1 MLDYGPTPFRFFHYW
16 IEVDGFVKMVEDTWN
31 VALGDSSNA
40 IFNLIN
46 KLMFLK
52 EKIRA
57 WKFEWKNSSKS
68 HLISSKLELAHL
80 DALIDNGEDLEI
92 DVSNEEI
99 KKAVWDCGLDKS
111 PGPDG
116 FTFGFYR
123 HFWKLIEKDMVDAV
137 KYFFKHGALPN
148 GSNSSF
154 IALIPK
160 NPGANMVKDFRPI
173 SLIGSFYKIIAKI
186 LANRLI
192 FILGD
197 IVNEVQ
203 LAFVADRQ
211 ILDCPFILNELFQWS
226 KSKKKQTMI
235 FKVDFEKAF
244 DSIRCLRSSWGSIIV
259 NGSPTD
265 EFKFFKGLKQG
276 DPFSPF
282 LFIIIME
289 SLHISFQRV
298 VDAVHVLDCFYR
310 ASGLRINMCKS
321 KLIGISVGEE
331 RVNQDASKIGCLAL
345 KAPFSYLGTKVRGIM
360 SRIHS
365 WKEIIDSM
373 VLHLS
378 KWKMKTLFIGGGLGV
393 SSLYALNRALVFKW
407 VWRFTTQRSSLWATV
422 IKVIH
427 EDDGKMGKYHKS
439 AISSPWLDIV
449 HELELFKQQAKF
461 AHTSFDHSFRHCP
474 RSGVEQTQLSDLQ
487 SKLAAVSL
495 VDARDKWKWSLEGSG
510 DFSISSIRKWI
521 DDKRLLDVSF
531 KTRWIKVVPIKIN
544 IHAWKVRLDYLPIRL
559 NISCRV
565 VRTEKLQDVFETAL
579 PPAPP
584 AEADAQ
590 DLVDWGVLLYRYNEV
605 ACLMLGLC
613 GRVQKYKPQGKAKG
627 KGKGKGKGKVK
638 HKHEVFET
646 FKVFKGEVE
655 NQLRKTI
662 KAIQSDRG
670 GEYTSQEF
678 KDYLKACGIVQQLT
692 PPYTSQHN
700 GVSERRNRT
709 LLNMVLSM
717 MSLATFLL
725 SFWDYALECAARIL
739 NMVPTKKVD
748 KTPYE
753 LWNGKVPNLSYL
765 KESRRIVELED
776 EDILPFENTSEHPI
790 EEESLASIVSQ
801 EEDVILIC
809 RFVRTHKAPDRLCL
823 NVEIDP
829 NRLCFNVEV
838 KEHSLEDFNEPAN
851 YKAALSD
858 PKFKKWLVAI
868 NTEMQSV
875 YDNKN
880 NMPPKRTSA
889 AARAA
894 VVAAVPMTAA
904 AVEQLIEARVSAA
917 LANHEALR
925 NSTNGQGDGSHN
937 YDTGTRGT
945 VHTPRECTYK
955 DFLNYKP
962 LTFKG
967 TEGVVVLTQW
977 FEKMESVFHI
987 SNCAMENQVKFATCT
1002 FLGNALTWWNSH
1014 MKDVTQDVAYAM
1026 DWKTLRKM
1034 MTDKYC
1040 SRGEIE
1046 KLEIKLWNLKVK
1058 GTNAASYTLHF
1069 QELALM
1075 CGRMFHEESEE
1086 VEKYLMDQKV
1096 LTIFERQAEQKR
1108 KMELNA
1114 GNNQGHQQQNKR
1126 QNTRR
1131 AYTIGPGEKREYTG
1145 SLPLCTKFNFH
1156 HKGPC
1161 APRCNKC
1168 KKIDHLARDCRS
1180 SGPNNN
1186 NNNRG
1191 NLGTT
1196 QNAVT
1201 CYECGVQED

>member
-1 MLDYGPTPFRFFHYW
+1 SQRSKEDEVFKISTSVFVTNFPDQFNAKELSNTCKQYGFVVDAFIPTRRSKASKRFGFVHFINVFDAERLVNNLCTIWIGRYKIHANIAKNNEAKRNYTYTDAKGHANSYLHAVKGFQKPNLRNESNPVLVLDDSCLNQQYYSYCLLEVKKKFQSCTTISSWFSQIQQATCDFTTDGRVSWVEIEEPKGVMLGDSDVEAVPDTMFEVLPNANGGDAPSIGNKEMHSEDPFNIYDLLKVKKVPSAESLKYPLAISLDRFLSDHRPILLREFMLDYGPTPFRFFHYW

-378 KWKMKTLFIGGGLGV
+378 KWKMKTLFIGGKLTLLKLVLG
-393 SSLYALNRALVFKW
+393 S
-407 VWRFTTQRSSLWATV
+407 
-422 IKVIH
+422 
-427 EDDGKMGKYHKS
+427 M
-439 AISSPWLDIV
+439 
-449 HELELFKQQAKF
+449 
-461 AHTSFDHSFRHCP
+461 
-474 RSGVEQTQLSDLQ
+474 
-487 SKLAAVSL
+487 
-495 VDARDKWKWSLEGSG
+495 
-510 DFSISSIRKWI
+510 
-521 DDKRLLDVSF
+521 
-531 KTRWIKVVPIKIN
+531 PIFYMFI
-544 IHAWKVRLDYLPIRL
+544 
-559 NISCRV
+559 
-565 VRTEKLQDVFETAL
+565 
-579 PPAPP
+579 
-584 AEADAQ
+584 
-590 DLVDWGVLLYRYNEV
+590 
-605 ACLMLGLC
+605 
-613 GRVQKYKPQGKAKG
+613 
-627 KGKGKGKGKVK
+627 
-638 HKHEVFET
+638 
-646 FKVFKGEVE
+646 FKVPMKVYNVW
-655 NQLRKTI
+655 NQFDVI
-662 KAIQSDRG
+662 
-670 GEYTSQEF
+670 F
-678 KDYLKACGIVQQLT
+678 
-692 PPYTSQHN
+692 
-700 GVSERRNRT
+700 
-709 LLNMVLSM
+709 SM
-717 MSLATFLL
+717 EL
-725 SFWDYALECAARIL
+725 IL
-739 NMVPTKKVD
+739 NKKTDMV
-748 KTPYE
+748 
-753 LWNGKVPNLSYL
+753 
-765 KESRRIVELED
+765 
-776 EDILPFENTSEHPI
+776 
-790 EEESLASIVSQ
+790 
-801 EEDVILIC
+801 
-809 RFVRTHKAPDRLCL
+809 
-823 NVEIDP
+823 
-829 NRLCFNVEV
+829 
-838 KEHSLEDFNEPAN
+838 
-851 YKAALSD
+851 
-858 PKFKKWLVAI
+858 
-868 NTEMQSV
+868 
-875 YDNKN
+875 
-880 NMPPKRTSA
+880 
-889 AARAA
+889 
-894 VVAAVPMTAA
+894 
-904 AVEQLIEARVSAA
+904 
-917 LANHEALR
+917 
-925 NSTNGQGDGSHN
+925 
-937 YDTGTRGT
+937 
-945 VHTPRECTYK
+945 
-955 DFLNYKP
+955 
-962 LTFKG
+962 
-967 TEGVVVLTQW
+967 
-977 FEKMESVFHI
+977 
-987 SNCAMENQVKFATCT
+987 
-1002 FLGNALTWWNSH
+1002 
-1014 MKDVTQDVAYAM
+1014 
-1026 DWKTLRKM
+1026 
-1034 MTDKYC
+1034 
-1040 SRGEIE
+1040 
-1046 KLEIKLWNLKVK
+1046 
-1058 GTNAASYTLHF
+1058 
-1069 QELALM
+1069 
-1075 CGRMFHEESEE
+1075 
-1086 VEKYLMDQKV
+1086 
-1096 LTIFERQAEQKR
+1096 
-1108 KMELNA
+1108 
-1114 GNNQGHQQQNKR
+1114 
-1126 QNTRR
+1126 
-1131 AYTIGPGEKREYTG
+1131 
-1145 SLPLCTKFNFH
+1145 
-1156 HKGPC
+1156 
-1161 APRCNKC
+1161 
-1168 KKIDHLARDCRS
+1168 
-1180 SGPNNN
+1180 
-1186 NNNRG
+1186 
-1191 NLGTT
+1191 
-1196 QNAVT
+1196 
-1201 CYECGVQED
+1201 